1 MAYYQVPVRVVIS
14 GTAQVVLP
22 DGRSQEEAE
31 EVVRQLDLSNI
42 TLLSSPGRTTH
53 VKVSDVEVEVV

>member
-31 EVVRQLDLSNI
+31 EVVRKLDLSNI
-42 TLLSSPGRTTH
+42 TLLASPGRTTH